1 MGSKTLYITKY
12 YIQYSLIILSGLSIF
27 FVVIDYMQVGKEL
40 PSSANLQILYFYYK
54 TLHASSTLFPV
65 SLVFGAVLTFAR
77 LVKDNSIIAL
87 YSVGYSDKDILTPVF
102 ITSILAVIIYI
113 SLFTTDFA
121 YSKSKAYEI
130 IKGNSFSRNSTNL
143 FFKYDLQED
152 SGNVK
157 SYYIFFSKL
166 YPIQKLAEGIRLFS
180 LDKDGKLS
188 EVIRAKHAYYDKSRW
203 VIYSARFIK
212 NSKNIELNSKA
223 FDIEDKDKFFVLNG
237 FKPKILDKIYES
249 EMAFNL
255 IDLVEAMELMN
266 SQGFNI
272 EKLKVSLYNIVI
284 YPFFAPLLIVI
295 LFKMMPISSR
305 FSNIN
310 LFVFTGI
317 VTSLLFWGVLFALI
331 KLSFTGNLSVEIATT
346 LPILLLAFTSLYLI

>member
-1 MGSKTLYITKY
+1 MGSKNIYITKY
-12 YIQYSLIILSGLSIF
+12 YIQYSLIVLSGLSIF

-54 TLHASSTLFPV
+54 ILHASSTLFPV

-77 LVKDNSIIAL
+77 LVKDNSVIAL

-102 ITSILAVIIYI
+102 ITSIFGILIYI
-113 SLFTTDFA
+113 SLFTTSFA

-130 IKGNSFSRNSTNL
+130 IKGNSFNRNSTNL
-143 FFKYDLQED
+143 FFKYDLEENN
-152 SGNVK
+152 GHVK

-166 YPIQKLAEGIRLFS
+166 YPIKKSAEGIRLFS
-180 LDKDGKLS
+180 LDEDGKLS
-188 EVIRAKHAYYDKSRW
+188 EVIRAKYAYYDNSHW
-203 VIYSARFIK
+203 VIDSARFIK
-212 NSKNIELNSKA
+212 NSKNIEFNRKA
-223 FDIEDKDKFFVLNG
+223 FEIIDKDKFFVLNG

-255 IDLVEAMELMN
+255 IDLLEAMELMH

-284 YPFFAPLLIVI
+284 YPFFAPLLIVL

-317 VTSLLFWGVLFALI
+317 VTSLLFWGILFALI
-331 KLSFTGNLSVEIATT
+331 KLSFTGNLTVEFATT
-346 LPILLLAFTSLYLI
+346 FPILILAFFSLYLI